1 MTMKTEQ
8 DSKSPAIPP
17 LPPVM
22 GSANFRVHDA
32 LGNWMIEDRQM
43 GRMIAMST
51 RERDAKFI
59 AEALNAYSP
68 NAKAEA
74 RGTNTL

>member
-1 MTMKTEQ
+1 MSET
-8 DSKSPAIPP
+8 KSIESETPAAVAGAAP
-17 LPPVM
+17 
-22 GSANFRVHDA
+22 GSANFHVHDA

-51 RERDAKFI
+51 RERDARFI

-68 NAKAEA
+68 NWPLTTH
-74 RGTNTL
+74 RTGH